1 MLDYEQPDKTIVQ
14 AACGAAFPRAR
25 TRRIPH
31 KEKNVIA
38 KYVTDVTGVVEIW
51 KIPTSISQK
60 ITV

>member
-1 MLDYEQPDKTIVQ
+1 MIIVQ
-14 AACGAAFPRAR
+14 PACGAVFPRAR

-38 KYVTDVTGVVEIW
+38 KYVTDVTGVAEIW